1 MLRARI
7 AEALKDDD
15 VELDALAEAAASVE
29 RGWGLAPDPTSLS
42 AAITETKIRI
52 VNKHAHDALLRPRDL
67 GLKTYGDEG
76 TKDDGKGYPMLRA
89 AMANRGEDGSL
100 GDIIA
105 KVKAA
110 ARRARKSDSE
120 LKARLSAV

>member
-1 MLRARI
+1 MTTLNSCARRGSRKCRAWLGPCAR
-7 AEALKDDD
+7 
-15 VELDALAEAAASVE
+15 S
-29 RGWGLAPDPTSLS
+29 TSLS

-89 AMANRGEDGSL
+89 AMANRGEGGSL

-105 KVKAA
+105 RSKRRLAVLGKATA
-110 ARRARKSDSE
+110 S
-120 LKARLSAV
+120 